1 MYYLIEM
8 YINYLAAVRGL
19 SENTREA
26 YARDVKK
33 YLDFLDAQPIGDI
46 SGVEPDT
53 INRYRAHLT
62 SQGLS
67 ERSVARHFYAI
78 KGFHRYLCDEGLSKS
93 DPAGKLDSPKMGTFL
108 PEVMSGAQ
116 VEALLEQPLSAK
128 ARTSQEKAVQL
139 RDKAML
145 ETLYASGVRV
155 SELIAL
161 KLHAL
166 NREKGFVRCLG
177 KGDKER
183 IVPLGESALDWIAQY
198 LEDAREFFLMKKGY
212 SEFLFVTRFG
222 GKMTRQ
228 GFWTTLKKYLK
239 RAGLPQNISPHTL
252 RHSFATHLLE
262 HGADLRSLQ
271 LMLGHSDIATTQI
284 YTHVSTK
291 HLKEMY
297 DEFHPRA
304 KKRE

>member
-1 MYYLIEM
+1 MHYLIEM

-26 YARDVKK
+26 YARDLKD
-33 YLDFLDAQPIGDI
+33 YLSFLKTRSVTDMVQVTP
-46 SGVEPDT
+46 ET
-53 INRYRAHLT
+53 INRYRASLS

-67 ERSVARHFYAI
+67 DRSVARHFYAI
-78 KGFHRYLCDEGLSKS
+78 KGFHRYLCDEGFSGN
-93 DPAGKLDSPKMGTFL
+93 DPAGKLDSPKMGKFL

-116 VEALLEQPLSAK
+116 IEALLEQPMNLRPGS
-128 ARTSQEKAVQL
+128 SQEKAIQL

-161 KLHAL
+161 RLHAL

-183 IVPLGESALDWIAQY
+183 IVPLGESALDWLARY
-198 LEDAREFFLMKKGY
+198 LDEAREFFLMKKGY
-212 SEFLFVTRFG
+212 SEFLFVNRFG

-228 GFWTTLKKYLK
+228 GFWKILKKYLK

-304 KKRE
+304 KKK

>member
-1 MYYLIEM
+1 MRYLIEM

-19 SENTREA
+19 SENTRMA
-26 YARDVKK
+26 YARDLQDYLSFLEAGSIVNMAEVK
-33 YLDFLDAQPIGDI
+33 P
-46 SGVEPDT
+46 EM
-53 INRYRAHLT
+53 INRYRAGLT
-62 SQGLS
+62 SQSLS

-78 KGFHRYLCDEGLSKS
+78 KGFHRYLCDEGLSKT

-116 VEALLEQPLSAK
+116 VDALLEQPLSLLPGNP
-128 ARTSQEKAVQL
+128 QEKAIQL

-155 SELIAL
+155 SELISL

-183 IVPLGESALDWIAQY
+183 IVPLGESALDWIARY
-198 LEDAREFFLMKKGY
+198 LAEAREFFLMKKSY
-212 SEFLFVTRFG
+212 SEFLFVSRRG

-228 GFWTTLKKYLK
+228 CFWQIIKKYLK

-291 HLKEMY
+291 HLKEIY

-304 KKRE
+304 KKE

>member
-1 MYYLIEM
+1 MQYLIEM

-19 SENTREA
+19 SENTRLA
-26 YARDVKK
+26 YARDLKG
-33 YLDFLDAQPIGDI
+33 YLSFLEAQSINDI
-46 SGVEPDT
+46 ARVEPET
-53 INRYRAHLT
+53 INRYRGSLT

-78 KGFHRYLCDEGLSKS
+78 KGFHHYLCDEGLSKT
-93 DPAGKLDSPKMGTFL
+93 DPAGKLDSPKMGSFL

-116 VEALLEQPLSAK
+116 VDALLEQPFSRMFSRPQDK
-128 ARTSQEKAVQL
+128 AIQL

-161 KLHAL
+161 KLYAL
-166 NREKGFVRCLG
+166 NREKGFVRCIG

-183 IVPLGESALDWIAQY
+183 IVPLGESALDWIARY
-198 LEDAREFFLMKKGY
+198 LAEAREFFLMKKGY
-212 SEFLFVTRFG
+212 SEFLFVNRLG

-228 GFWTTLKKYLK
+228 GFWKILKKYLK
-239 RAGLPQNISPHTL
+239 GAGLPQNISPHTL

-291 HLKEMY
+291 YLKEMY

-304 KKRE
+304 KKE

>member
-1 MYYLIEM
+1 M

-19 SENTREA
+19 SENTRDA
-26 YARDVKK
+26 YARDLKK
-33 YLDFLDAQPIGDI
+33 YLGFLDLQSVDEIA
-46 SGVEPDT
+46 GVEPDS
-53 INRYRAHLT
+53 INRYRAHIR
-62 SQGLS
+62 SQGMS

-78 KGFHRYLCDEGLSKS
+78 KGFHRYLCDEGLAEN

-108 PEVMSGAQ
+108 PEVMSCAQ
-116 VEALLEQPLSAK
+116 VEALLEQPMSVK
-128 ARTSQEKAVQL
+128 ARNPQEKAVQL

-161 KLHAL
+161 ELHAL
-166 NREKGFVRCLG
+166 NQEKGFVRCLG

-183 IVPLGESALDWIAQY
+183 IVPLGESALDWIRRY
-198 LEDAREFFLMKKGY
+198 LEEAREFFLMKKGY
-212 SEFLFVTRFG
+212 SEYLFVTRVG
-222 GKMTRQ
+222 GKMSRQ
-228 GFWTTLKKYLK
+228 SFWMTLKKYLK
-239 RAGLPQNISPHTL
+239 RAGLPQDISPHTL

-291 HLKEMY
+291 RLKEVY
-297 DEFHPRA
+297 DDFHPRA
-304 KKRE
+304 KKE